1 MTQSLF
7 SIIYPVSDLAQAKT
21 MFGTVLGVE
30 PSMDAAYYVG
40 YTVGDLNVGLD
51 PQGHGKGM
59 TGPVAYW
66 TVEDIETR
74 LLELVDAGAT
84 VHQAPSDAGG
94 GSLIA
99 SVKDTDGNIVGLIQ
113 SAG

>member
-1 MTQSLF
+1 MTQGLF
-7 SIIYPVSDLAQAKT
+7 SIIYPVRDLAQAKT
-21 MFGTVLGVE
+21 AFGTLLGVA

-40 YTVGDLNVGLD
+40 FTVGDLNVGLD
-51 PQGHGKGM
+51 PHGHSKGL

-66 TVEDIETR
+66 TVEDIEAK
-74 LLELVDAGAT
+74 LQKLVDAGAT

-99 SVKDTDGNIVGLIQ
+99 SVKDADGNIVGLIQ
-113 SAG
+113 PA